1 MRGRSWGEQKR
12 QIAGRTEDAG
22 SNTGQQ
28 PEVPGLITATA
39 LCPKIRRGASQ
50 RKQTKELPTRSREI

>member
-1 MRGRSWGEQKR
+1 LQVGQKTLEAT
-12 QIAGRTEDAG
+12 QGLK
-22 SNTGQQ
+22 Q